1 VGLAGGGISRQALS
15 RGQTLV
21 EGDGWAPSRMLSCHL
36 RVLPDTGWELQQGQ
50 RVRVHLGTAEVLARA
65 ALLDGDRIGPGDE
78 GWVQLRLERPLLAR
92 ARDHLV
98 VRSYSPVTTIG
109 GGRIAEVLP
118 EKRRHLGPGEDS
130 LLASLVG
137 DDPTRGLE
145 ALLAITGRG
154 GVTVPSLPHLL
165 GHPPGTMGSTV
176 HRMRADGRCRA
187 VEDRLFARAV
197 WEEGKAAMT
206 RALATYHQ
214 ERPLKPGMPLEELRQ
229 TLPRGS
235 GPDLAEAILR
245 VLVEDGTVRVDRGL
259 SALAGF
265 SPELSERQEASRD
278 YVRRTLKAAGLAVPG
293 PSELAAGAGASLEE
307 IEEILRLMEAQEEVL
322 ALDGGLFFHGDAIRV
337 AGANVVSALGGR
349 SALGPADFREVLG
362 VTRKYLLPVLRY
374 LDTMGITT
382 RIGEERSVAE
392 ELPRGW
398 GT

>member
-1 VGLAGGGISRQALS
+1 
-15 RGQTLV
+15 
-21 EGDGWAPSRMLSCHL
+21 
-36 RVLPDTGWELQQGQ
+36 
-50 RVRVHLGTAEVLARA
+50 
-65 ALLDGDRIGPGDE
+65 
-78 GWVQLRLERPLLAR
+78 
-92 ARDHLV
+92 
-98 VRSYSPVTTIG
+98 
-109 GGRIAEVLP
+109 
-118 EKRRHLGPGEDS
+118 
-130 LLASLVG
+130 
-137 DDPTRGLE
+137 
-145 ALLAITGRG
+145 
-154 GVTVPSLPHLL
+154 
-165 GHPPGTMGSTV
+165 
-176 HRMRADGRCRA
+176 
-187 VEDRLFARAV
+187 
-197 WEEGKAAMT
+197 
-206 RALATYHQ
+206 
-214 ERPLKPGMPLEELRQ
+214 
-229 TLPRGS
+229 
-235 GPDLAEAILR
+235 